1 MIRPRAIAMA
11 ALGYVRRNPDELVR
25 AALNATS
32 LRFGIPLAAMRW
44 FAEQLPVGKKTP
56 TDIEIS
62 SAPPALRIA
71 ATIDAM
77 GTQVRASA
85 AIRIEDVNIT
95 ESSVRVAV
103 RLKDVKL
110 KLAGESDSPIATLL
124 KSGALD
130 LSKPGN
136 VVKVLPKKPP
146 GVIEAEDDRIVLD
159 LLQVPKLAN
168 NPKFRAALR
177 TIAPV
182 LGVGSI
188 ETDGDHLYIRLRATP
203 RGIPLALEAAR
214 SFRTP

>member
-1 MIRPRAIAMA
+1 MA

-32 LRFGIPLAAMRW
+32 LRFGIPLAALRW

-56 TDIEIS
+56 TDIEIG
-62 SAPPALRIA
+62 SAPPALRVA

-85 AIRIEDVNIT
+85 AIRIEDVSIT
-95 ESSVRVAV
+95 ETSVRVAV

-110 KLAGESDSPIATLL
+110 KLATDSDSPIATLL

-159 LLQVPKLAN
+159 LLQVPALAN
-168 NPKFRAALR
+168 NPKFRAALK
-177 TIAPV
+177 TISPV

-203 RGIPLALEAAR
+203 RGLPLALEAAR
-214 SFRTP
+214 QFKSA

>member
-1 MIRPRAIAMA
+1 MA